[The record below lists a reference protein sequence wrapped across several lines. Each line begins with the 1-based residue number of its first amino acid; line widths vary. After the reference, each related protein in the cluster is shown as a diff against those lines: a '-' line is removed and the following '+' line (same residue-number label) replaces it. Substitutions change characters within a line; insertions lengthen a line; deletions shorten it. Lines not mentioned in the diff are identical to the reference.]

1 MTGEMEI
8 DLKYLCEDTDR
19 HGNVRLYVR
28 KGKGHPKIRIRALPG
43 TPEFFRAYQM
53 ALGGV
58 LVEQPTRELRT
69 PPAPASSLRWL
80 IEQYYG
86 CAEFKSL
93 GSSTQGVRRAL
104 LDRLCGEAVS
114 KDVPTKI
121 GSLPF
126 TVPPQKVRA
135 LRDRRSDVPEGA
147 NGLLKALRH
156 LFGWAV
162 DAKYLQANPAKE
174 VPYIRTASTGFHT
187 WTTDEVRRFEE
198 RHPVGS
204 TARLALALMLF
215 LGVRR
220 SDAVVLGKQH
230 LREAA
235 RIQPELRAKWSGRWI
250 TFTVQKN
257 RLRKPV
263 TLTLPVLPDLEEIIA
278 SSPCGDLAFLVT
290 SFGRPFTEAGFGNKF
305 RDWCNQAGLPHCT
318 AHGLRKAGAA
328 KAAERGATVNQLKA
342 IFGWTTL
349 KQAALYTN
357 AAEQAS
363 LAGSGMAL
371 LGEDRTEN
379 EIVPPSNAVKKSG
392 TNRSKKA

>member
-19 HGNVRLYVR
+19 FGNVRLYVR

-43 TPEFFRAYQM
+43 TPELFRAYQL

-58 LVEQPTRELRT
+58 SVEQPTREPRT

-104 LDRLCGEAVS
+104 LDRLCSEAVS

-121 GSLPF
+121 GALPF
-126 TVPPQKVRA
+126 TMPPQKVRA

-187 WTTDEVRRFEE
+187 WTADEVSTPAKQERRWDQDAAA
-198 RHPVGS
+198 R
-204 TARLALALMLF
+204 RLAPYPPADPDRS
-215 LGVRR
+215 GNGSPHRR
-220 SDAVVLGKQH
+220 ISDSGNSAWPAVSP
-230 LREAA
+230 AA
-235 RIQPELRAKWSGRWI
+235 IR
-250 TFTVQKN
+250 
-257 RLRKPV
+257 
-263 TLTLPVLPDLEEIIA
+263 
-278 SSPCGDLAFLVT
+278 
-290 SFGRPFTEAGFGNKF
+290 
-305 RDWCNQAGLPHCT
+305 
-318 AHGLRKAGAA
+318 
-328 KAAERGATVNQLKA
+328 
-342 IFGWTTL
+342 
-349 KQAALYTN
+349 
-357 AAEQAS
+357 
-363 LAGSGMAL
+363 
-371 LGEDRTEN
+371 
-379 EIVPPSNAVKKSG
+379 
-392 TNRSKKA
+392 